1 MRVTAHDAA
10 ALGSGS
16 VLIEERLT
24 KLFEH
29 LGIRR
34 AHLAA
39 GFAAEVNALASSTP
53 EVIASLTLVSPF
65 RFLAQPL
72 LQLGSR
78 VLFFH
83 GDRGPNAPTV
93 QRAAAALPEARVVL
107 LKGYSDAGW
116 SDTVADRQSEIEPA
130 MLSFLAE
137 MSRQEDVAPVAVAEG
152 SGEVAGITYR
162 VRGSG
167 PPVVISPLN
176 LARSQWEPLLP
187 ALAEHYCTIV
197 LGGPHIGFALS
208 LEERMRGGYRGVV
221 RGLFEALAVKPH
233 ETLLEVGCGPGAVA
247 RWLAGTTA
255 GANPITA
262 VDVNDYLLGEAESAT
277 RSAGLAITFQ
287 HGDAE
292 ALPFA
297 SASFDVT
304 LSVTVMEEVDAER
317 MLAELI
323 RVTKPGGRI
332 GVVVRATD
340 MSLWMNLDLN
350 PELRARIDA
359 APRAGAEEHGCADA
373 SLYQR
378 FRTAGLT
385 DLKMGPQLGP
395 NQPESGSSLFTSFST
410 RILQVLDADDA
421 QQFGAAIAKA
431 IEAGTLVWAEP
442 YHSAVGTK
450 PG

>member
-1 MRVTAHDAA
+1 M
-10 ALGSGS
+10 
-16 VLIEERLT
+16 LIAERLAQ
-24 KLFEH
+24 LFEH

-39 GFAAEVNALASSTP
+39 GYAAEVNAIASASP
-53 EVIASLTLVSPF
+53 EAIASLTLVSPF

-72 LQLGSR
+72 LPLGSR

-107 LKGYSDAGW
+107 LSGYSDAGW

-137 MSRQEDVAPVAVAEG
+137 MSRQEDIQSVAIAEG
-152 SGEVAGITYR
+152 SGEVAGVTYR

-167 PPVVISPLN
+167 PPVVIFPLN
-176 LARSQWEPLLP
+176 LARSQWEPLVP
-187 ALAEHYCTIV
+187 AMAEHYCTIV
-197 LGGPHIGFALS
+197 VGGPHVGFALS

-221 RGLFEALAVKPH
+221 RGLFHALAVKPH

-247 RWLAGTTA
+247 RWLAHTTG

-277 RSAGLAITFQ
+277 RSEGLADSITFQ
-287 HGDAE
+287 QGDAE

-297 SASFDVT
+297 SDSFDVT

-340 MSLWMNLDLN
+340 MPLWMNLDLS
-350 PELRARIDA
+350 PELRARINA

-373 SLYQR
+373 SLYRR

-385 DLKMGPQLGP
+385 DLRMGPQLGP
-395 NQPESGSSLFTSFST
+395 NQPESGSSLFTAFST
-410 RILQVLDADDA
+410 RILQVLDPRDAD
-421 QQFGAAIAKA
+421 QFRAAIAKA
-431 IEAGTLVWAEP
+431 TEAGTLVWAEP
-442 YHSAVGTK
+442 YHCAVGSK
-450 PG
+450 VGYP

>member
-1 MRVTAHDAA
+1 MQ
-10 ALGSGS
+10 
-16 VLIEERLT
+16 IEERLAR
-24 KLFEH
+24 LFEH

-39 GFAAEVNALASSTP
+39 GYAAEVNAVANTSP

-72 LQLGSR
+72 LPFGSR

-83 GDRGPNAPTV
+83 GDRGPNASTV

-137 MSRQEDVAPVAVAEG
+137 LSRQEDVAPVAIAEG

-167 PPVVISPLN
+167 PPVMIFPLN

-197 LGGPHIGFALS
+197 LGGAHIGFVLS
-208 LEERMRGGYRGVV
+208 LEERVRGGYRGVV
-221 RGLFEALAVKPH
+221 RGLFDALAVKPR

-247 RWLAGTTA
+247 RWLARTTA

-262 VDVNDYLLGEAESAT
+262 VDVNNYLLGEAESAT
-277 RSAGLAITFQ
+277 RMQGLAESITFQ

-292 ALPFA
+292 ALPFD
-297 SASFDVT
+297 SDSFDVT
-304 LSVTVMEEVDAER
+304 LSVTVMEEVDADR
-317 MLAELI
+317 MLAESI

-332 GVVVRATD
+332 GVVVRGTD
-340 MSLWMNLDLN
+340 MPLWMNMDLS
-350 PELRARIDA
+350 PDLRARIDA

-378 FRTAGLT
+378 FRAAGLT
-385 DLKMGPQLGP
+385 DLRMGPQLGA
-395 NQPESGSSLFTSFST
+395 NQPESGSSLFTAFSS
-410 RILQVLDADDA
+410 RILQVLDAADA
-421 QQFGAAIAKA
+421 KQFRAAIARA
-431 IEAGTLVWAEP
+431 LEAGTLVWAEP
-442 YHSAVGTK
+442 YHCAVGTK
-450 PG
+450 PAQGR